1 VELFCK
7 VIDVEQG
14 QRFRK
19 HGSHTPLHELYA
31 KWSQKWSKRLA
42 GSKGRVLT
50 EVDLCFEA
58 LQLKAAKEAAELHG
72 LEVAFDAVAGRPA
85 KAPRK
90 RRREPPVGQP
100 QQAAARVASWRWHLT
115 KRRGDLPRR
124 PAPASGG
131 ASRHLLGREPPRGA
145 QLPPTRQGG
154 PLRQGAAHAPCRRR
168 GRAQHLSTCVA
179 K

>member
-1 VELFCK
+1 M
-7 VIDVEQG
+7 EQG

-72 LEVAFDAVAGRPA
+72 LEVAFDEAAGGTCQG
-85 KAPRK
+85 APH
-90 RRREPPVGQP
+90 
-100 QQAAARVASWRWHLT
+100 QQAAARVATCW
-115 KRRGDLPRR
+115 
-124 PAPASGG
+124 G
-131 ASRHLLGREPPRGA
+131 AS
-145 QLPPTRQGG
+145 
-154 PLRQGAAHAPCRRR
+154 PLAAPSYRRR
-168 GRAQHLSTCVA
+168 GKADPCGKAAPRTPPAADEAAPST
-179 K
+179 